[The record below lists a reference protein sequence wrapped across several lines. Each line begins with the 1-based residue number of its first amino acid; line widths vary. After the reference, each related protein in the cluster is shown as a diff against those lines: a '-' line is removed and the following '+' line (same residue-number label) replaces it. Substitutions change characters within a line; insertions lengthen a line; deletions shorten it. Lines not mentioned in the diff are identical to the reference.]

1 MIIGVLSLFNIFNDL
16 RVNPYAAMLT
26 AYSVGAAAVGMLF
39 GFVVYRSE
47 YYALPAFMIN
57 SALAVG
63 GCYIAAEY
71 GISVGGKM
79 FLCFLSPSI
88 GVSMGTIVIE
98 NHMNRFQ
105 GEAMNYDWVDE
116 GRHLPSLNQINGMMV
131 LSWGVYMMI
140 VLSMPLTSVSRLLN
154 SYVRAAQ
161 GLVDTHAVE
170 DDVKYPCDIEVVP
183 PEAGDAT
190 KTLLKV
196 SNLYHVYPD
205 GTKAVSDMT
214 FDIKEGEVLSF
225 LGANGAGKRIHCYYR
240 TVL

>member
-1 MIIGVLSLFNIFNDL
+1 MHSWVTIGIMSLFNIFNDL
-16 RVNPYAAMLT
+16 RVNPYASMLT

-47 YYALPAFMIN
+47 YYALPAFMVN

-88 GVSMGTIVIE
+88 GVAMGTIVIE
-98 NHMNRFQ
+98 NHMNRFL
-105 GEAMNYDWVDE
+105 GESMNYDWVDE
-116 GRHLPSLNQINGMMV
+116 GRNLPSLNQINGMMV
-131 LSWGVYMMI
+131 LSWGVYMLI
-140 VLSMPLTSVSRLLN
+140 VLSMPMTSVTRWFNDQL
-154 SYVRAAQ
+154 RAAQ
-161 GLVDTHAVE
+161 GLVDHRAE
-170 DDVKYPCDIEVVP
+170 KDDVKYPCDLEVIP
-183 PEAGDAT
+183 AEAGDVA

-196 SNLYHVYPD
+196 SKLYHTYPD
-205 GTKAVSDMT
+205 GTKAVADMT

-225 LGANGAGKRIHCYYR
+225 LGANGAGKY
-240 TVL
+240 